1 MQHLKKEVNY
11 ELYFWP
17 PDKHQSLLQIDTI
30 ILGVCN
36 QHAQKYP
43 KQQVCKIFATSQ
55 GKHEGCS

>member
-17 PDKHQSLLQIDTI
+17 PDKHRSLLQIDTI

-36 QHAQKYP
+36 QTCSKIP
-43 KQQVCKIFATSQ
+43 KTAGLQNLYNISRKT
-55 GKHEGCS
+55 